1 MIPNLKGKLKNLS
14 SSSLSSKESNTIL
27 ENPTRNCGTVK
38 EESSEDIQNRTIEN
52 PNNFG
57 GQLITSPD
65 GSFVKKR
72 ILYGTDASYGS
83 TSLAKLFAWD
93 FSNSQ
98 WWTRLDQDFNPKD
111 IVFLDTETTGLS
123 GGSGTYAF
131 LVGLGYITD
140 EGLVVEQYLMRDF
153 DEEYPM
159 LQSVIDTLKNYQ
171 VLVTFNGKSFDWP
184 LMESRLIYS
193 RLKPLHWENTHLD
206 LLHISRRIWGNY
218 LESCSLSSIEEN
230 ILGNVRHNDIPGSM
244 IPKAYWDYLDTREA
258 DEMERIIKHNELD
271 IVAMAALLLHIS
283 KLFLDPI
290 AIASGDTSQL
300 IRDASQ
306 LLGIA
311 RELERND
318 RIMEAAECYEA
329 CIRSAPNRSLKIE
342 AKKRIAYMKKRH
354 EGPGEAM
361 DLWLDLADEQGSMLL
376 FPFIEMAKYF
386 EHKSK
391 DFQNALDCTDK
402 AIQMTKMRSTSSN
415 LLEDLLKRRRR
426 LIRKLGR
433 GNKQWG

>member
-1 MIPNLKGKLKNLS
+1 MIPNLKGKLKALS
-14 SSSLSSKESNTIL
+14 FSSPSNDQASTSIL
-27 ENPTRNCGTVK
+27 ENSSPNCVSLSN
-38 EESSEDIQNRTIEN
+38 ESSVSTSNRNMQNFDD
-52 PNNFG
+52 FG
-57 GQLITSPD
+57 GQIIQSPE

-72 ILYGTDASYGS
+72 ILYGTDAYYGS
-83 TSLAKLFAWD
+83 VSLTELFTWD
-93 FSNSQ
+93 SANSQ
-98 WWTRLDQDFNPKD
+98 WWTRLGQDFTPKD

-131 LVGLGYITD
+131 LIGLGYIT
-140 EGLVVEQYLMRDF
+140 EQGLVVEQYLMRDF
-153 DEEYPM
+153 DEEYSM
-159 LQSVIDTLKNYQ
+159 LQSVIDTLKNFQ

-193 RLKPLHWENTHLD
+193 RLKPLYWENAHLD
-206 LLHISRRIWGNY
+206 LLHISRRIWGNC

-230 ILGNVRHNDIPGSM
+230 ILDSVRQDDIPGSM
-244 IPKAYWDYLDTREA
+244 IPKAYFDYLNTRETN
-258 DEMERIIKHNELD
+258 EMERIIKHNEWD
-271 IVAMAALLLHIS
+271 IVAMAALLLQIS
-283 KLFLDPI
+283 KLHLDPI
-290 AIASGDTSQL
+290 GIG
-300 IRDASQ
+300 DASE

-318 RIMEAAECYEA
+318 RITEAAKCYEA

-354 EGPGEAM
+354 MGPGEAM

-402 AIQMTKMRSTSSN
+402 AIQMAKMRRTSSN

-426 LIRKLGR
+426 LIRKLER

>member
-1 MIPNLKGKLKNLS
+1 MIPNLKGKLKTLS
-14 SSSLSSKESNTIL
+14 SSSPSNKQPNTSVL
-27 ENPTRNCGTVK
+27 ENTSRNNEPIG
-38 EESSEDIQNRTIEN
+38 EESSVD
-52 PNNFG
+52 FD
-57 GQLITSPD
+57 GQIIHSSEGT
-65 GSFVKKR
+65 FVKKR
-72 ILYGTDASYGS
+72 SLYGTDAYYGS
-83 TSLAKLFAWD
+83 TSLTKLSTLD
-93 FSNSQ
+93 FMDSQ
-98 WWTRLDQDFNPKD
+98 WWTRQDRDFTPKD

-123 GGSGTYAF
+123 GGLGTYAF
-131 LVGLGYITD
+131 LIGLGFITE

-159 LQSVIDTLKNYQ
+159 LKSVLDILENYR

-193 RLKPLHWENTHLD
+193 RLKPLHWENAHLD
-206 LLHISRRIWGNY
+206 LLHVSRRIWGNC

-230 ILGNVRHNDIPGSM
+230 ILGNVRQDDIPGFM
-244 IPKAYWDYLDTREA
+244 IPKAYLDYLDTRETN
-258 DEMERIIKHNELD
+258 EMERIIRHNEWD
-271 IVAMAALLLHIS
+271 IAAMSALLLQIS

-290 AIASGDTSQL
+290 GNG
-300 IRDASQ
+300 DASE

-354 EGPGEAM
+354 VGPGEAM

-402 AIQMTKMRSTSSN
+402 AIQMAKMRKTSSN

-426 LIRKLGR
+426 LIRKLER
-433 GNKQWG
+433 RNKQWG